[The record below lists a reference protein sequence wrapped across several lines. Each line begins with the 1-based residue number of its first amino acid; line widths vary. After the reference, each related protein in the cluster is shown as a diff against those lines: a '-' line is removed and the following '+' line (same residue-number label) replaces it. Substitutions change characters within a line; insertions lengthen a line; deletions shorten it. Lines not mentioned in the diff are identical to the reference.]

1 MGGPSSEAEPSAE
14 AVRRAAR
21 ALGLPDAGGTR
32 HRLVLCCDF
41 DGTLARPDLCN
52 ATLERF
58 ADGAWLEVEERWLRG
73 ELSSREALRLQYDSV
88 RATPE
93 ELGRL
98 YDDAGLAAGFDEFLR
113 WSRERGFPFYVL
125 SDGLD
130 IYIRHTLERLG
141 LGDLPYFANRAEPHE
156 GGLRL
161 SFPHHDANCARCGAC
176 KCAFVLA
183 LRPHAE
189 RIVFFGDGLSDTC
202 AAARAD
208 IVYARDRLAE
218 IRDREGLPYRP
229 FEDFRGVAEE
239 LGADLGE

>member
-1 MGGPSSEAEPSAE
+1 MTGPDSQAAPSPE

-21 ALGLPDAGGTR
+21 LLGLPDVGGPR
-32 HRLVLCCDF
+32 YRLVLCCDF

-58 ADGAWLEVEERWLRG
+58 ADATWLEVEERWLRG
-73 ELSSREALRLQYDSV
+73 ELASHDALRLQYDSV

-93 ELGRL
+93 ELARL
-98 YDDAGLAAGFDEFLR
+98 YDAANLAAGFEDFLAWAR
-113 WSRERGFPFYVL
+113 DRGYPLFIL

-130 IYIRHTLERLG
+130 IYIRHTLGRLG
-141 LGDLPYFANRAEPHE
+141 LADVPFFANRAEPHE

-161 SFPHHDANCARCGAC
+161 SFPHHDASCARCGAC
-176 KCAFVLA
+176 KCAFLLA
-183 LRPHAE
+183 LRPHVE
-189 RIVFFGDGLSDTC
+189 RIVYFGDGLSDTC

-208 IVYARDRLAE
+208 LVYARDRLAE

-229 FEDFRGVAEE
+229 FEDFRGVREE
-239 LGADLGE
+239 LEAAFGA